1 MFQKQKLFYLNLRA
15 NNWMLISS
23 SNYVENDC
31 MPLPML
37 GTSVSWLMI
46 NLTEITILIILFQNL
61 WGNSFFSKLRYYVNK
76 EILRTIYFA
85 MFYSYLNYFTTVW
98 RKSRIPQKLIIFLQE
113 KGLRIMS
120 FLPFS
125 FHSSSYIH
133 DYNILTFS
141 DIVNTE
147 DCSLIFE
154 Y

>member
-15 NNWMLISS
+15 NNWTPISS

-37 GTSVSWLMI
+37 GTWMSWLMI
-46 NLTEITILIILFQNL
+46 NLTEITLLIILFQNL
-61 WGNSFFSKLRYYVNK
+61 WGNSFFSKLRHYVNK

-141 DIVNTE
+141 DIVNIE
-147 DCSLIFE
+147 DCSVIFE

>member
-15 NNWMLISS
+15 NNWTPISS
-23 SNYVENDC
+23 SNYVENGC

-37 GTSVSWLMI
+37 GTWVSWLMI
-46 NLTEITILIILFQNL
+46 NLTEVTILIILFQNL
-61 WGNSFFSKLRYYVNK
+61 WSNSFFSKLRHYVNK

-98 RKSRIPQKLIIFLQE
+98 RKSRIPQKLIIFLKE

-120 FLPFS
+120 SLPFS
-125 FHSSSYIH
+125 FHSSSYTH

-141 DIVNTE
+141 DIVNIE
-147 DCSLIFE
+147 GCSLIFE